1 MSQALRRTA
10 KSKGDCNRQLASYI
24 DNLSSSVSSDYQNMA
39 SSQTDDDIDSL
50 PSSFAPSPV
59 PLPQTNANDIELQ
72 LINDEGNLPSLPSSI
87 SPPQAPAP
95 APIVMTKE
103 ELVIDTNEIEKMA
116 FQKQEI
122 EKTIR
127 EKEQEIEKIL
137 KEKEALEE
145 KGKQID
151 TFLWIFGLYY
161 EKAPITSNYFRSI
174 CIGQRGFGFENTSF
188 NYLHVNGF
196 IEGGEKEIFTRDG
209 NRFFDEVPKQKDQR
223 LLHSKAGL
231 LSMSLRERSTKFII
245 TLGPMPCLDDD
256 YVVFGEVT
264 RGMHLLNSVNRKG
277 IRNNSRGN
285 VANLGK
291 QVTAVGA
298 FQNDILMGDVQIGS
312 ADDTIVN
319 LQASGVGTGENETE
333 VYDGIYHNEMSIRG
347 TPIDTIVIYACGEKD

>member
-1 MSQALRRTA
+1 
-10 KSKGDCNRQLASYI
+10 
-24 DNLSSSVSSDYQNMA
+24 
-39 SSQTDDDIDSL
+39 DSL

-95 APIVMTKE
+95 APIVMTEE

-122 EKTIR
+122 EKTIKEKEQEIEKTIKEKEQEIEKTIK

-151 TFLWIFGLYY
+151 TFFMDIRRKTCFLSLEINGQFSDDILIKLYY

-264 RGMHLLNSVNRKG
+264 TLVKHLVQDNRIILYQDLITDLSIPVPKNSSKSDFG
-277 IRNNSRGN
+277 IGP
-285 VANLGK
+285 
-291 QVTAVGA
+291 
-298 FQNDILMGDVQIGS
+298 D
-312 ADDTIVN
+312 
-319 LQASGVGTGENETE
+319 
-333 VYDGIYHNEMSIRG
+333 
-347 TPIDTIVIYACGEKD
+347 

>member
-1 MSQALRRTA
+1 
-10 KSKGDCNRQLASYI
+10 
-24 DNLSSSVSSDYQNMA
+24 
-39 SSQTDDDIDSL
+39 DSL

-95 APIVMTKE
+95 APIVMTEE

-122 EKTIR
+122 EKTIK

-151 TFLWIFGLYY
+151 TFFMDIRH
-161 EKAPITSNYFRSI
+161 YFRSI

-196 IEGGEKEIFTRDG
+196 IEGGEKEIFIRDG

-264 RGMHLLNSVNRKG
+264 TLVKHLVQDNRIILYQDLITDLSIPVPKNSSKSDFG
-277 IRNNSRGN
+277 IGP
-285 VANLGK
+285 
-291 QVTAVGA
+291 
-298 FQNDILMGDVQIGS
+298 D
-312 ADDTIVN
+312 
-319 LQASGVGTGENETE
+319 
-333 VYDGIYHNEMSIRG
+333 
-347 TPIDTIVIYACGEKD
+347 

>member
-1 MSQALRRTA
+1 MC
-10 KSKGDCNRQLASYI
+10 KSHDI
-24 DNLSSSVSSDYQNMA
+24 SS
-39 SSQTDDDIDSL
+39 DSL

-95 APIVMTKE
+95 APIVMTEE

-122 EKTIR
+122 EKTIK

-151 TFLWIFGLYY
+151 TFFMDIRH
-161 EKAPITSNYFRSI
+161 YFRSI

-196 IEGGEKEIFTRDG
+196 IEGGEKEIFIRDG

-264 RGMHLLNSVNRKG
+264 TLVKHLGRGMHLLNSVNRKD